1 MVNVQTNAYDAV
13 AGMILGYRQTAL
25 IYVAARL
32 RVFDALKPGPLG
44 IAELARQ
51 VGALPEPLHRVLR
64 GVTNLQL
71 LRELDDGRFELA
83 PAGELLCSQG
93 SSGLHGMAVYMGGLS
108 AKAYTGLFDSVREGG
123 VAFDRAFGSGFYEY
137 LKTDAELN
145 DAYNKTLAFGG
156 AAAMMLLYGYDFAGI
171 GTLVDVGGADGTL
184 ACAIL
189 AAHAQMKA
197 VVFDKPEF
205 VQAAEPQIR
214 AAGLG
219 DRCTVAPGDFF
230 ESIPPGGDAYMLARI
245 ITNWSEDRAL
255 QILGNCRRAMQAGS
269 KLLVVE
275 QVRPERVEPGNMAI
289 EGDLNVFAHL
299 GGRVRTELEFGDLLA
314 RAGFR
319 LDRAIP
325 LAPVLRRGFH
335 VLESSIR

>member
-1 MVNVQTNAYDAV
+1 MDLQTNAYEAV

-32 RVFDALKPGPLG
+32 QVFDALKPGPLA
-44 IAELARQ
+44 IDELARR
-51 VGALPEPLHRVLR
+51 VRALPAPLHVIMR
-64 GVTNLQL
+64 GVTNLGL
-71 LRELDDGRFELA
+71 LSELEDGRFAIA
-83 PAGELLCSQG
+83 PAGELLCASA

-108 AKAYTGLFDSVREGG
+108 AKAYTGLFEAVREGG
-123 VAFDRAFGSGFYEY
+123 IAFDRAFGTGFYAH
-137 LKTDAELN
+137 LKADPELN

-156 AAAMMLLYGYDFAGI
+156 AAALLLLHGYDFAGI
-171 GTLVDVGGADGTL
+171 DTLVDVGGADGTL

-189 AAHAQMKA
+189 KAHVQMKG

-205 VQAAEPQIR
+205 VHAAEPQIQ

-219 DRCTVAPGDFF
+219 ARCTVAPGDFF
-230 ESIPPGGDAYMLARI
+230 ESVPAGGDAYMLARI

-255 QILGNCRRAMQAGS
+255 QILANCRQAMQAGH

-275 QVRPERVEPGNMAI
+275 QVLPERVEKGNMAI

-299 GGRVRTELEFGDLLA
+299 GGHVRTQVEFTELLS

-335 VLESSIR
+335 VLECSRA